1 MRTSRSDIS
10 DTAVLVQVISKYRP
24 EDDPLDAVRLARDM
38 NELRSD
44 SDKNVTPA
52 MIKCWMSDNKSKH
65 LPGVDLRWADS
76 SKCGVKSGSTK
87 NQRWRHVSN
96 RQIVNEL
103 VRPPTAFVTM
113 HWHALY

>member
-1 MRTSRSDIS
+1 M
-10 DTAVLVQVISKYRP
+10 LVQVISQYRP

-52 MIKCWMSDNKSKH
+52 MIKTWMSHNKSKH
-65 LPGVDLRWADS
+65 LPGVELRWADS
-76 SKCGVKSGSTK
+76 SKGGAKSGSTQNK
-87 NQRWRHVSN
+87 RWKHLSI
-96 RQIVNEL
+96 QEIVDDL

>member
-10 DTAVLVQVISKYRP
+10 DTAVLVQVISQYHP
-24 EDDPLDAVRLARDM
+24 EDDPLDADRLAHDM

-52 MIKCWMSDNKSKH
+52 MIKTWMSDNKSKH

-76 SKCGVKSGSTK
+76 SKCGAKSGSTQ
-87 NQRWRHVSN
+87 NQRWRHVSD
-96 RQIVNEL
+96 RQIVDDL
-103 VRPPTAFVTM
+103 VRPPTVFVTM
-113 HWHALY
+113 HSRALY